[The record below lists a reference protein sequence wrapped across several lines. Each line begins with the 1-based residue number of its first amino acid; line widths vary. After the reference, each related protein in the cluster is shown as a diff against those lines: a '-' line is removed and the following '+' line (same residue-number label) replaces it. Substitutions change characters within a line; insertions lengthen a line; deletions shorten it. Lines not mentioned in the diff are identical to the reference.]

1 MPEFTWSIYDDT
13 PASQANSPPIWQHPG
28 STSPHV
34 YSPQQ
39 ESSQYVLLPPI
50 NPSDRNS
57 TRSRSTTPAW
67 PASTPAAINL
77 GYTPLPSPSIPSSP
91 VHQQP
96 QIFHVLPSQLPAE
109 AYWGSFVSTEPG
121 VRSPMLVRLCLAM
134 YDFAKNTSAN
144 RVPKQQL
151 TSAKP
156 FLLPEMVIAIFDLS
170 LDMDL
175 LPFNESDS
183 QSLTPQKIDVGE

>member
-1 MPEFTWSIYDDT
+1 MPEFTWSIHDDS
-13 PASQANSPPIWQHPG
+13 PNSQANPHQVWQPP
-28 STSPHV
+28 SSASPHT
-34 YSPQQ
+34 YPQQ
-39 ESSQYVLLPPI
+39 AETSQFVLLPPVS
-50 NPSDRNS
+50 PSGPSS
-57 TRSRSTTPAW
+57 TGSRSTTPAW
-67 PASTPAAINL
+67 PTSTPALINL
-77 GYTPLPSPSIPSSP
+77 GYITLPSPLIPSSP
-91 VHQQP
+91 VHQHP
-96 QIFHVLPSQLPAE
+96 QIFRVLPSQSPAE
-109 AYWGSFVSTEPG
+109 AYWGNFIPIEPG

-183 QSLTPQKIDVGE
+183 GSLTPQKIDVGE